1 MEEGLTCSRVQ
12 YRSLDL
18 KLLMQS
24 KQRLAFS
31 LLVIGRALEEV
42 QGRQIVIP
50 DHLRNAPTKTHRAEG
65 AAKGYKYPHDFPG
78 HYVDQNYM
86 PPGFEEAQFYHPTE
100 QGQEGRLLERLKSLG
115 RKRKYDK
122 S

>member
-31 LLVIGRALEEV
+31 LLVIGRALEEAALWF
-42 QGRQIVIP
+42 GDNSGDVI
-50 DHLRNAPTKTHRAEG
+50 DRGSERGLLWLAAFYSAHLLGQLFATGTRTGQLSGDVVDCWPERA
-65 AAKGYKYPHDFPG
+65 
-78 HYVDQNYM
+78 
-86 PPGFEEAQFYHPTE
+86 
-100 QGQEGRLLERLKSLG
+100 LLF
-115 RKRKYDK
+115 
-122 S
+122 